1 MAAFSGYCE
10 SCGRRATDGVFSL
23 LNRGLI
29 CIPCGVSES
38 EIVALSVLEED
49 CEAAAE
55 SHRSM
60 AAVH

>member
-29 CIPCGVSES
+29 CISCSVVES
-38 EIVALSVLEED
+38 EIVALNSISEALEAPTET
-49 CEAAAE
+49 
-55 SHRSM
+55 RPRM